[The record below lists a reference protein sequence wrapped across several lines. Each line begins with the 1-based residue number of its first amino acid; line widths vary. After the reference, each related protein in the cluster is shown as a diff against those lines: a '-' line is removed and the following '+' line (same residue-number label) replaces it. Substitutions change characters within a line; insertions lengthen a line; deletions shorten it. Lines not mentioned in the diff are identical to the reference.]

1 MDHSWLGTALLSCLR
16 VGTAWGL
23 YSDLVW
29 GLCQLGFLS
38 TLLATQMECYTLHL
52 RLWNE
57 KRNLWFFIEPC
68 VLPSLFVTSK
78 GDYYWN
84 KKAMETLFKR
94 ILSRTT
100 KNSKSLNI
108 LVILKAL
115 FKVGIIYGFW
125 WLNYHE
131 IKLGTIRLTTILEL
145 MILGLTIYLNRFKLS
160 EVCNQVV
167 IAQWLA
173 PR

>member
-1 MDHSWLGTALLSCLR
+1 MRGGMKFATQISSLLNYYYRPPSSGIASCVWTEVRVMDHSWLGTALLSCLR

-115 FKVGIIYGFW
+115 F
-125 WLNYHE
+125 
-131 IKLGTIRLTTILEL
+131 
-145 MILGLTIYLNRFKLS
+145 
-160 EVCNQVV
+160 
-167 IAQWLA
+167 
-173 PR
+173 